1 MTEPETPTKYLKE
14 LRGGEWFAKNESD
27 LINPHLKNTS
37 TLSKKQKRQQQ
48 QQKTNKKT
56 IVVLRGKFVPLIQ
69 KLWDQCFYI
78 HYSRLTKV

>member
-37 TLSKKQKRQQQ
+37 TLSKKQKQQNK
-48 QQKTNKKT
+48 QKNNSGPQ
-56 IVVLRGKFVPLIQ
+56 GKI
-69 KLWDQCFYI
+69 WDQCFYI